1 MLLPGRD
8 VCNVFVAGVF
18 LLLLACR
25 FISGFESDINCLRS
39 IRAELEDPLDMLS
52 SSWDFSNATEGFIC
66 NFLGVECWQPHE
78 NKVLNIKLGD
88 MGLKGQFPRG
98 VQNCTS
104 LTGLDLSS
112 NDLSGPIPEDIHQLI
127 SYISSLDLSSNS
139 FSGPIPR
146 SISNCTL
153 LNVLKLDNNKLTG
166 QIPPELAQLRRLKTF
181 SVSNN
186 QLSGPVPN
194 FNNGTIGVESYA
206 NNHGLCGAPLESCRS
221 SSQNKWSKDIVRAIK
236 SHAELMFGALGFGI
250 GFVFSFSYFV
260 FQ

>member
-8 VCNVFVAGVF
+8 VCNVFVAGVL

-25 FISGFESDINCLRS
+25 FVSGVESDINCLKS

-66 NFLGVECWQPHE
+66 NFLGVECWHPHE
-78 NKVLNIKLGD
+78 SKVLNIKLAD
-88 MGLKGQFPRG
+88 LGLKGQFPRA
-98 VQNCTS
+98 
-104 LTGLDLSS
+104 
-112 NDLSGPIPEDIHQLI
+112 LI
-127 SYISSLDLSSNS
+127 SFISWLDLSSNS

-153 LNVLKLDNNKLTG
+153 LNGLKLDNNKLTG

-194 FNNGTIGVESYA
+194 FNNGTIGVFSSNTGTIGVESYA

-250 GFVFSFSYFV
+250 GFALSFSFFV